1 MAQFKMWNPEIAR
14 GYFYSMCMQ
23 ISMCLRG
30 FFISFLPFIEGDG
43 LPKLPY
49 YHTHLLVSDA
59 TTILLLLT
67 MMVISNIEGIKG
79 IMG

>member
-1 MAQFKMWNPEIAR
+1 M
-14 GYFYSMCMQ
+14 GMQ

-49 YHTHLLVSDA
+49 YHTHLIVSDA
-59 TTILLLLT
+59 TAIAITADDDGHIQH
-67 MMVISNIEGIKG
+67 
-79 IMG
+79 

>member
-1 MAQFKMWNPEIAR
+1 
-14 GYFYSMCMQ
+14 MCMQ